1 MTDYAISTTN
11 LCKKYGKTWGLKDS
25 TFNVKRGKLAVLVG
39 PNGVGKTTTVRILT
53 TFTRPSGGKAE
64 VLGMD
69 VTRDYKNIREKI
81 AYLPQGFEV
90 NNNLTPMES
99 VKWSLVARGCSL
111 SDAKVRSKQWMQLMG
126 LEDCKNRVGWTLSGG
141 EKRKVA
147 VGMTLAADAEVVFLD
162 EPTTGLDVEARHIIW
177 RIIREL
183 VSEGTTV
190 LLTTHDM
197 EEGETIADSA
207 VLMNH
212 GETVSQNTPQNLVN
226 VLPYQYRVTIEKDGL
241 GKIDL
246 PEAIDLGDRLII
258 YAQSDKEARRLMADL
273 SDESMILSVGKVGLE
288 DAYLYLVN
296 NGEMPQCGG

>member
-1 MTDYAISTTN
+1 MTDYAISTTK
-11 LCKKYGKTWGLKDS
+11 LCKKYGSNWGLKRS
-25 TFNVKRGKLAVLVG
+25 TFKVKRGELAVLVG

-53 TFTRPSGGKAE
+53 TFTKPSDGKAE

-69 VTRDYKNIREKI
+69 VTRDYKNIRKMI

-90 NNNLTPMES
+90 NNNLTPIES
-99 VKWSLVARGCSL
+99 VKWSLVAKGCRL
-111 SDAKVRSKQWMQLMG
+111 SDAKSRSKKWMQMMG
-126 LEDCKNRVGWTLSGG
+126 LEKCQNRVGWTLSGG

-147 VGMTLAADAEVVFLD
+147 VSMTLAADAEVVFLD

-177 RIIREL
+177 KIIREL
-183 VSEGTTV
+183 VSNGTTV

-212 GETVSQNTPQNLVN
+212 GETVSQNTPQNLVD

-241 GKIDL
+241 GEVKL

-258 YAQSDKEARRLMADL
+258 YAQSDEEARSLMADL

-296 NGEMPQCGG
+296 NGEMPA

>member
-1 MTDYAISTTN
+1 MTDYAINTTK
-11 LCKKYGKTWGLKDS
+11 LCKKYGNNWGLKGS
-25 TFNVKRGKLAVLVG
+25 TFKVKRGELAVLVG

-53 TFTRPSGGKAE
+53 TFTKPTDGKAE

-69 VTRDYKNIREKI
+69 VTRDYKNIRKKI

-90 NNNLTPMES
+90 NNNLTPTES
-99 VKWSLVARGCSL
+99 VKWSLVAKGCSL
-111 SDAKVRSKQWMQLMG
+111 SDAKTRSKKWMQMMG
-126 LEDCKNRVGWTLSGG
+126 LEGCQNRVGWTLSGG

-147 VGMTLAADAEVVFLD
+147 VSMTLAADAEVVFLD

-177 RIIREL
+177 KIIREL
-183 VSEGTTV
+183 VSNGTTV

-212 GETVSQNTPQNLVN
+212 GETVSQNTPQSLVN
-226 VLPYQYRVTIEKDGL
+226 VLPYKYRVTIEKDGL
-241 GKIDL
+241 GEVKL
-246 PEAIDLGDRLII
+246 PEAIDLGDRLIM
-258 YAQSDKEARRLMADL
+258 YTQSDEEARSLMADL

-288 DAYLYLVN
+288 DAYLYLIN
-296 NGEMPQCGG
+296 NGEMPACSG